1 MGIAW
6 SQTGHLR
13 TKPSVPHFGATNR
26 TSNKAMMLITV
37 PEMHP
42 VLLSNRILSDNQA
55 ATRKM
60 LLIRKMLLSNAN
72 IIILRTAKPIALAQ
86 VRQLEEFSRNSQ
98 GGILNNSV
106 SAGVFSSEAIVA
118 QTYPLERY
126 AAAANIDCKNY
137 HSGYVY
143 QTLYTQQERQ
153 TTRLL
158 ATGGILSHS
167 QRTKASNRCLSG

>member
-1 MGIAW
+1 
-6 SQTGHLR
+6 
-13 TKPSVPHFGATNR
+13 
-26 TSNKAMMLITV
+26 MLITV

-106 SAGVFSSEAIVA
+106 SAGVF
-118 QTYPLERY
+118 PL
-126 AAAANIDCKNY
+126 
-137 HSGYVY
+137 
-143 QTLYTQQERQ
+143 
-153 TTRLL
+153 
-158 ATGGILSHS
+158 
-167 QRTKASNRCLSG
+167 